1 MTAILPGSAARWRRA
16 ARWIPGLAVTV
27 LVLAGCG
34 GSSDQGKTDQGK
46 TVKQLTIPAYASFP
60 AVTVPITK
68 GSPARCRL
76 DAKGITHNAVRF
88 LGPSPTSLNDV
99 YFIGARNA
107 FVDFKAHRCD
117 IAYLRGP
124 LSRRLT
130 AKQRRRLVGRFTFL
144 GQTGRELSPKAPR
157 K

>member
-1 MTAILPGSAARWRRA
+1 MTGLRRERRRRRIGGAMTAILLG
-16 ARWIPGLAVTV
+16 
-27 LVLAGCG
+27 VLAGCG
-34 GSSDQGKTDQGK
+34 GSSDDGK
-46 TVKQLTIPAYASFP
+46 TVKKELTVPGYASFP
-60 AVTVPITK
+60 PVTVPITK

-99 YFIGARNA
+99 YYLGARNT

-117 IAYLRGP
+117 LAYLRGP
-124 LSRRLT
+124 LSRRLS
-130 AKQRRRLVGRFTFL
+130 AEQRRRLVGHFTFL
-144 GQTGRELSPKAPR
+144 GEAGRKLSPKAPR

>member
-1 MTAILPGSAARWRRA
+1 
-16 ARWIPGLAVTV
+16 V
-27 LVLAGCG
+27 
-34 GSSDQGKTDQGK
+34 K
-46 TVKQLTIPAYASFP
+46 KQLTIPGYSSFP

-99 YFIGARNA
+99 YYLGVRNT

-117 IAYLRGP
+117 LAYLRGP
-124 LSRRLT
+124 LSRRLS
-130 AKQRRRLVGRFTFL
+130 AKQRRRLVKRFTFL
-144 GQTGRELSPKAPR
+144 GATGRRLSPKAPG

>member
-1 MTAILPGSAARWRRA
+1 MTAAHRGSLVCL
-16 ARWIPGLAVTV
+16 ITV

-34 GSSDQGKTDQGK
+34 GSSDQAT
-46 TVKQLTIPAYASFP
+46 TVKKQLTIPAYGSFP

-88 LGPSPTSLNDV
+88 LAPSPTSLNDV
-99 YFIGARNA
+99 YFTGARNA
-107 FVDFKAHRCD
+107 FIDFKAHRCD
-117 IAYLRGP
+117 ISYLRGP
-124 LSRRLT
+124 LSHRLT
-130 AKQRRRLVGRFTFL
+130 ATQRKRLVGRFTFL
-144 GQTGRELSPKAPR
+144 GETGRELSRKAPR